1 MSELWNLLT
10 KNHHP
15 IVVAGLILV
24 FGVFVINATLHSVS
38 FALRMIAVAID
49 ELATG
54 VDHVRANAH
63 EVMDAIRRLRD
74 QIAGKK
80 AEPARPPDRISSP
93 HQSST

>member
-10 KNHHP
+10 TNHHP

-24 FGVFVINATLHSVS
+24 FGVFLINAAIHSVS
-38 FALRMIAVAID
+38 FALRILAVAID

-54 VDHVRANAH
+54 VHHVRTNAR
-63 EVMDAIRRLRD
+63 ELRDSVRRLHGS
-74 QIAGKK
+74 ITSEK
-80 AEPARPPDRISSP
+80 PPSPPPDHISSP